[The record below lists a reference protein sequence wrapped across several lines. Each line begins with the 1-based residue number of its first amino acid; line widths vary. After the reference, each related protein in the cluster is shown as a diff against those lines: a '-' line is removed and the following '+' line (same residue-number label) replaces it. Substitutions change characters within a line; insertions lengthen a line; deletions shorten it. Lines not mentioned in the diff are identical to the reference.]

1 MPLND
6 IVNVVITRQTQSVSE
21 TGFGIPMILGTSVRF
36 SELIKFYSN
45 IDEVA
50 LDFQASD
57 PEYVA
62 AQDIFSQDISPSVIA
77 IGRRQVDTVT
87 LDVVSASPEADYVL
101 NINGDLVTSNSQST
115 TTYSIVNLSADL
127 VPNNKINV
135 TLENPTTT
143 PVYLT
148 YDIDFDADFV
158 ASNSI
163 TTTIN
168 GATALGPVIFD
179 TDQATTIQLVADSI
193 EADPTVLS
201 ATVTGTQQIR
211 VVFQTPFV
219 SPSTSIVNSVV
230 TTLGVSQPVATITQY
245 GFAYDTSMM
254 TTMNNIAVAIG
265 QMNNVD
271 QSVVSGTE
279 FRTLTVVGP
288 TNTTVEVS
296 SFVVTEGAQQ
306 AVATI
311 TNPKQPVTRE
321 SIALEIVTN
330 VNLAGTQVLAT
341 DNLDGTVTLVNQL
354 PGVPWTL
361 QTSTSIINPSRAL
374 VVVTQVEPGRDYTVS
389 INNLDFNYRAPAN
402 VQSSDQIAEALTDII
417 NADITLPVSATNLGG
432 GIIELTADA
441 INTFSINVTPG
452 VLDAQVGIKTLSLV
466 AANTV
471 TADLNAINNANSD
484 WYALVSTSRNFA
496 TVLEIAE
503 WVETRIKLFGTA
515 SNDLDIINVP
525 AGTDTTSIAAVLGQR
540 GYVRSFVMYHQDA
553 LYDYPEAAW
562 FGAVL
567 PLEPGS
573 ATWKFKSLNGI
584 SYSNL
589 TTTQGINAFGKKAN
603 TYEFVAGVGITQ
615 NGTVAQ
621 GEYIDVIRGIDWL
634 TARMQEYVFRI
645 LVTNPKVPYTDAGI
659 ATIEAEVMRVL
670 QLGIDNDFISE
681 SPEPTTSVPR
691 AADVPP
697 ADKANRILR
706 NVRFQ
711 ATLSGAIH
719 AVVIRG
725 TVSI

>member
-1 MPLND
+1 MPLNE
-6 IVNVVITRQTQSVSE
+6 IVNVLITRQTQSVSQA
-21 TGFGIPMILGTSVRF
+21 GFGIPMILGTSVRF
-36 SELIKFYSN
+36 SDLIKFYSD

-57 PEYVA
+57 SEYVA
-62 AQDIFSQDISPSVIA
+62 AQDIFSQNISPSVIA
-77 IGRRQVDTVT
+77 IGRRQVNTVT
-87 LDVVSASPEADYVL
+87 LDVVSASPEADYIL
-101 NINGDLVTSNSQST
+101 NINDDIITSNSQST

-148 YDIDFDADFV
+148 YDINFDIDFV

-163 TTTIN
+163 LTTIN
-168 GATALGPVIFD
+168 GATNLGPVIFL
-179 TDQATTIQLVADSI
+179 TNQATTIQLVANSI
-193 EADPTVLS
+193 VANATVLS
-201 ATVTGTQQIR
+201 ATVTGLQQIR
-211 VVFQTPFV
+211 VVFNTPFI

-230 TTLGVSQPVATITQY
+230 TTLGVSQPTATITQF
-245 GFAYDTSMM
+245 GFAYDTSML
-254 TTMNNIAVAIG
+254 TTMNNIATAIS

-271 QSVVSGTE
+271 NSFVSGTD
-279 FRTLTVVGP
+279 FRTLTVLGP
-288 TNTTVEVS
+288 TNTSVKVL
-296 SFVVTEGAQQ
+296 SFVVTQGAQQ
-306 AVATI
+306 ATATI
-311 TNPKQPVTRE
+311 INPKQPVSRE

-330 VNLAGTQVLAT
+330 VNLAGTQVSAT
-341 DNLDGTVTLVNQL
+341 DNLNGTITLTNQL

-361 QTSTSIINPSRAL
+361 QTSTSIINPNRAL
-374 VVVTQVEPGRDYTVS
+374 VVVTQVEPGRDYTIS
-389 INNLDFNYRAPAN
+389 INNLDFNYKAPSN
-402 VQSSDQIAEALTDII
+402 IQTSDQIAAALTDII
-417 NADITLPVSATNLGG
+417 NASLTLPVIATNLGG
-432 GIIELTADA
+432 GIIELESSN
-441 INTFSINVTPG
+441 INTFSLNVTPG
-452 VLDAQVGIKTLSLV
+452 ILDAQIGIKTLSLI

-484 WYALVSTSRNFA
+484 WYALITTSRNFA

-503 WVETRIKLFGTA
+503 WVEDRIKLFGTA
-515 SNDLDIINVP
+515 SNNLDIINIP

-540 GYVRSFVMYHQDA
+540 GYARSFVMYHQDA

-573 ATWKFKSLNGI
+573 ETWKFKTLNGI

-589 TTTQGINAFGKKAN
+589 TTNQSFNAFGKKAN
-603 TYEFVAGVGITQ
+603 TYEFVAGIGITQ
-615 NGTVAQ
+615 NGTVAE

-634 TARMQEYVFRI
+634 TARIQEYVFRI
-645 LVTNPKVPYTDAGI
+645 LVANPKVPYTDAGI

-697 ADKANRILR
+697 ADKAARILR

-725 TVSI
+725 TVSV